1 MTVNR
6 ELRVGAT
13 QSPDFLKLA
22 RERSGGTRVRCLRL
36 SSLSDLPGLS
46 WHSSLNREEELDAA
60 LRLVIKTADASKRVV
75 PRRGNPPSLY

>member
-36 SSLSDLPGLS
+36 SSLSDLSGFKLVCQLEPG
-46 WHSSLNREEELDAA
+46 
-60 LRLVIKTADASKRVV
+60 
-75 PRRGNPPSLY
+75 RRAGRSFKACY